1 MTVAVHIVG
10 EVGSVEAQ
18 QFMSLLVGVALTL
31 VVLAAL
37 GALAVAFGAD
47 SRTPVGDDHGQRVR
61 GDWT

>member
-1 MTVAVHIVG
+1 MAVHIAG

-18 QFMSLLVGVALTL
+18 QFMSFLVGVALTIA
-31 VVLAAL
+31 VLAVL

-47 SRTPVGDDHGQRVR
+47 SRTPVGDDHGPRRR

>member
-1 MTVAVHIVG
+1 MAVHIVG

-18 QFMSLLVGVALTL
+18 QFMSLLVGVALTIA
-31 VVLAAL
+31 VLAAL

-47 SRTPVGDDHGQRVR
+47 SRTAVGDDHGSRRR